1 MSDSVLFL
9 AIALPVCLAIVVV
22 SAGYFVKGAVAIAHR
37 LSVPEFIVGSVIVA
51 VGTSAPEVAINISA
65 VLDNAGDIVISNI
78 IGSNIVNV
86 GLGIGIAG
94 MLLTFEKARPEYTKT
109 VILGGLGAVALLI
122 NTFVTTKLG
131 LASVSLPFSILLIA
145 AFAYFM
151 YRSLTS
157 STLEEDDDEEF
168 DLNMPLWRALA
179 LVVGGAAAMAVFSD
193 FAVGYAVTLSQFIG
207 IPEAVI
213 GATVIAAGGSL
224 PEVSSCIA
232 AARIKRPNLILG
244 NIAGSQIFNILGI
257 LGLSGVISSFTYRSY
272 LWIDIAIL
280 IAMTVILILCMIRPG
295 PRKFK
300 GPLLIASYTAY
311 AAYLI
316 YIAL

>member
-1 MSDSVLFL
+1 MFFL
-9 AIALPVCLAIVVV
+9 IIALPVCLAIVVM
-22 SAGYFVKGAVAIAHR
+22 SAGFFVKGAVAIAHR

-51 VGTSAPEVAINISA
+51 IGTSAPEVAINVSA

-78 IGSNIVNV
+78 VGSNIVNV

-109 VILGGLGAVALLI
+109 VILGGLGAAALLVNTLWTANGGSSSVALP
-122 NTFVTTKLG
+122 FALG
-131 LASVSLPFSILLIA
+131 LLA

-151 YRSLTS
+151 YRSLTNS
-157 STLEEDDDEEF
+157 DLEADDEEF
-168 DLNMPLWRALA
+168 DTDIRLWVAGIM
-179 LVVGGAAAMAVFSD
+179 VVGGAAAMAIFSD
-193 FAVGYAVTLSQFIG
+193 LAVGYAVTLSLYMG

-257 LGLSGVISSFTYRSY
+257 LGLSGLISSFTYASH
-272 LWIDIAIL
+272 LWVDVGIL
-280 IAMTVILILCMIRPG
+280 IAMTLVLLLCMNHPS

-300 GPLLIASYTAY
+300 GPLLLLSYGAY
-311 AAYLI
+311 ATYLI
-316 YIAL
+316 VIAI

>member
-1 MSDSVLFL
+1 VSDSILFL
-9 AIALPVCLAIVVV
+9 AVALPVCLAIVVI
-22 SAGYFVKGAVAIAHR
+22 SAGYFVKGAVVVAHR

-51 VGTSAPEVAINISA
+51 VGTSAPEVAINVSA

-78 IGSNIVNV
+78 VGSNIVNV

-122 NTFVTTKLG
+122 NTFVTTKLS
-131 LASVSLPFSILLIA
+131 LASVSMPFSILLIA

-151 YRSLTS
+151 YRSLTGS
-157 STLEEDDDEEF
+157 EMEEDDEEF
-168 DLNMPLWRALA
+168 DLNMSPWLA
-179 LVVGGAAAMAVFSD
+179 GFFFIVGGAAAMAFFSD
-193 FAVGYAVTLSQFIG
+193 AAVGYAVTLSQYAG

-244 NIAGSQIFNILGI
+244 NIAGSQVFNILGI
-257 LGLSGVISSFTYRSY
+257 LGLSGMISSFTYRSY
-272 LWIDIAIL
+272 LWMDIAIL
-280 IAMTVILILCMIRPG
+280 IAMTVILILCMTRPG
-295 PRKFK
+295 PRKYT
-300 GPLLIASYTAY
+300 GPLLLISYVSY

-316 YIAL
+316 FIAL

>member
-1 MSDSVLFL
+1 MSSSILFL
-9 AIALPVCLAIVVV
+9 VVALPVCLAIVVI
-22 SAGYFVKGAVAIAHR
+22 SAGYFVKGAVAVATR

-51 VGTSAPEVAINISA
+51 IGTSAPEVAINVSA

-94 MLLTFEKARPEYTKT
+94 MLLKFEKARPEYTKT
-109 VILGGLGAVALLI
+109 VILGGLGALALLA
-122 NTFVTTKLG
+122 NTLFTSSG
-131 LASVSLPFSILLIA
+131 GRASVTLPFALLLLLG
-145 AFAYFM
+145 FAYFM

-157 STLEEDDDEEF
+157 SDFEEEDEEF
-168 DLNMPLWRALA
+168 DTNIPLWLA
-179 LVVGGAAAMAVFSD
+179 GAMIVGGAAAMAIFSD
-193 FAVGYAVTLSQFIG
+193 LAVGYAVTLSQFMG

-257 LGLSGVISSFTYRSY
+257 LGLSGVIGAFTYATY
-272 LWIDIAIL
+272 LWMDIGIL
-280 IAMTVILILCMIRPG
+280 IAMTVILLLCMNTAA
-295 PRKFK
+295 PRRFT
-300 GPLLIASYTAY
+300 GPLLVGSYAAY
-311 AAYLI
+311 AAYLVF
-316 YIAL
+316 IAL

>member
-1 MSDSVLFL
+1 M
-9 AIALPVCLAIVVV
+9 

-78 IGSNIVNV
+78 VGSNIVNV

-109 VILGGLGAVALLI
+109 VILGGLGAIALLI
-122 NTFVTTKLG
+122 NTLVTSKMG
-131 LASVSLPFSILLIA
+131 HASVSLPFSILMIA

-157 STLEEDDDEEF
+157 STLEEDDDDEF
-168 DLNMPLWRALA
+168 DLNMPIWRALA
-179 LVVGGAAAMAVFSD
+179 LVVGGAAAMAIFSD
-193 FAVGYAVTLSQFIG
+193 FAVGYAVTLSQYMG

-257 LGLSGVISSFTYRSY
+257 LGLSGMISSFTYRSY

-280 IAMTVILILCMIRPG
+280 IAMTAVLIMCMTRPA
-295 PRKFK
+295 PRKYT
-300 GPLLIASYTAY
+300 GPLLIASYAAY
-311 AAYLI
+311 ATYLI

>member
-1 MSDSVLFL
+1 MLFL
-9 AIALPVCLAIVVV
+9 AVALPVCLAIVVI

-51 VGTSAPEVAINISA
+51 IGTSAPEVAINVSA

-78 IGSNIVNV
+78 TGSNIVNV

-94 MLLTFEKARPEYTKT
+94 MLMTFEKARPEYTKT
-109 VILGGLGAVALLI
+109 VFLGLFGATALLI
-122 NTFVTTKLG
+122 NTLFTSQNGIST
-131 LASVSLPFSILLIA
+131 VSTLFSIGLIA

-151 YRSLTS
+151 IRSLTNS
-157 STLEEDDDEEF
+157 DGEDDEEF
-168 DLNMPLWRALA
+168 DANTALWLA
-179 LVVGGAAAMAVFSD
+179 VLLVFGGAVAMAFFSD
-193 FAVGYAVTLSQFIG
+193 LTVGYAVEISTRLG

-244 NIAGSQIFNILGI
+244 NIAGSQIVNILGI
-257 LGLSGVISSFTYRSY
+257 LGLSGMISSFTYKSY
-272 LWIDIAIL
+272 LWVDIGIL
-280 IAMTVILILCMIRPG
+280 IVMTLIL
-295 PRKFK
+295 
-300 GPLLIASYTAY
+300 LLCYK
-311 AAYLI
+311 LKH
-316 YIAL
+316 L

>member
-1 MSDSVLFL
+1 MSDSILLLVT
-9 AIALPVCLAIVVV
+9 ALPICLGIVVV
-22 SAGYFVKGAVAIAHR
+22 SAGYFVRGAVAIAHR

-51 VGTSAPEVAINISA
+51 VGTSAPEVAINVSA

-94 MLLTFEKARPEYTKT
+94 MLLKFEKARPEYTKT
-109 VILGGLGAVALLI
+109 VVLGGLGSLALLF
-122 NTFVTTKLG
+122 NTVVTSTFGISAIK
-131 LASVSLPFSILLIA
+131 LPFALLLLL

-151 YRSLTS
+151 YRSLTGS
-157 STLEEDDDEEF
+157 DLEDNDEEF
-168 DLNMPLWRALA
+168 DTDIALWIAGLM
-179 LVVGGAAAMAVFSD
+179 VVGGAAAMAIFSD
-193 FAVGYAVTLSQFIG
+193 LAVGYAVTLSQFMG
-207 IPEAVI
+207 IPEAVV

-257 LGLSGVISSFTYRSY
+257 LGLSGVIGTFNYANY
-272 LWIDIAIL
+272 LWMDIVIL
-280 IAMTVILILCMIRPG
+280 IAMTVILLLCMTRAA
-295 PRKFK
+295 PRKYT
-300 GPLLIASYTAY
+300 GPLLVGSYAAY
-311 AAYLI
+311 AAYLVF
-316 YIAL
+316 IAL